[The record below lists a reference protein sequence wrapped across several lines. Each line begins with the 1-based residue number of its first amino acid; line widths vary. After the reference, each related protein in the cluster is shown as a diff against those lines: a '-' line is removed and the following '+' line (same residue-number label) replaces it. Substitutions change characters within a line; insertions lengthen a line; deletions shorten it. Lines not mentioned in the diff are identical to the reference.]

1 MTEVKPQYKKKVD
14 TKKIIQNSNMERKNG
29 NGTNETCNNYQK

>member
-14 TKKIIQNSNMERKNG
+14 TKKIIQNNKQMLVFYYSYFIIEFSIL
-29 NGTNETCNNYQK
+29 